1 MISFENTEI
10 AFQGKSKR
18 DLKRA
23 YWLFKLVSNN
33 TLVKVGPA
41 LLNIALFLRFP
52 ILGLIKTTI
61 FKHFCGGESI
71 IDSQKTIEEL
81 SHYQIG
87 TILDYSV
94 EGQESEANF
103 EIVMQETIAT
113 IERAAGDDK
122 IPFSV
127 FKITGMGRF
136 ALLEKVNTKQALS
149 ENEKKEYEIVKNRI
163 NTICQKAHKLSV
175 PVFIDAEESW
185 IQDTI
190 DEIATTMMRQYN
202 KERAIV
208 YNTLQMYR
216 WDRLLYLKKCYID
229 AENHQYFLGLKL
241 VRGAYMEKERARAEK
256 LKYASPIQKSKANTD
271 KDYDLAVSFCVEHID
286 RIYFCAGTHN
296 ENSSTKLI
304 KLLDEKG
311 IENNNKRVYFSQLL
325 GMSDHISYNLANA
338 NYNVAKYVPYGP
350 VKQVMPYLIRR
361 AEENTSIAGQTGR
374 ELALIMK
381 EKARRSAE

>member
-18 DLKRA
+18 DLNRA

-33 TLVKVGPA
+33 TLVKFGPA
-41 LLNIALFLRFP
+41 LLNIALFLRLP
-52 ILGLIKTTI
+52 ILGLIKTTF

-81 SHYQIG
+81 SNYQIG

-103 EIVMQETIAT
+103 DIVMHETIAT

-127 FKITGMGRF
+127 FKITGVGRF
-136 ALLEKVNTKQALS
+136 ALLEKVNTKETLS

-163 NTICQKAHKLSV
+163 NTICQKAHNLSV

-190 DEIATTMMRQYN
+190 DEIATTMMRHYN

-216 WDRLLYLKKCYID
+216 WDRLSYLKKCYVD
-229 AENHQYFLGLKL
+229 AENHQYFLGIKL

-256 LKYASPIQKSKANTD
+256 LEYASPIQKSKASTD
-271 KDYDLAVSFCVEHID
+271 KDYDLAVLFCVEHID
-286 RIYFCAGTHN
+286 QIYFCAGTHN
-296 ENSSTKLI
+296 EDSSTKLTQ
-304 KLLDEKG
+304 LLDEKG
-311 IENNNKRVYFSQLL
+311 IDNNNKRVYFSQLL
-325 GMSDHISYNLANA
+325 GMSDHISYNLAYA

-374 ELALIMK
+374 ELALIIK